1 MSDNLAPRPTLIT
14 PSDAYATLRKFAL
27 PQHLDGSAGT
37 NRNPGR
43 QQISADRDWDA
54 IQIWLSQYRDRQ
66 ATFLA
71 YEKEVSR
78 FYVWVILTLK
88 KPLSSVVHE
97 DWLRY
102 TEFLLDPQPAALW
115 VGAKR
120 PRFGRDGRVSEAYKP
135 FAGPLQPKSI
145 SFAGRAIWQM
155 FAWLR
160 DAGYLAGNPLL
171 TLSRRRETPVLKT
184 KRTDRMLGDD
194 QWLCLLN
201 WLAAFKRNTINAR
214 RQYARNRWLIALFY
228 STGIRSSEALTA
240 KMGDIV
246 RVRDPVTQKTRAFLQ
261 VIGKGSKPRDIPLTD
276 EVLSELSL
284 YRQSFGLPVM
294 PAPRE
299 ATPLIFSIQVKKRF
313 RPITRQALYTV
324 FKGMFE
330 AAAETLE
337 DEEDA
342 DHLRAAST
350 HWLRH
355 MAASAMLRNGTPLL
369 VVRDVLGHADLATTS
384 LYSHSQA
391 LDMHREVEAHN
402 HLDLHQVGKQ

>member
-1 MSDNLAPRPTLIT
+1 MSDSLALRPTLTT
-14 PSDAYATLRKFAL
+14 PSEAFAMLRKRTL
-27 PQHLDGSAGT
+27 PRHLDGSAGS
-37 NRNPGR
+37 NRSPGR
-43 QQISADRDWDA
+43 QQVAADRDWDA
-54 IQIWLSQYRDRQ
+54 IELWLSQYKEGSP
-66 ATFLA
+66 TFLA

-78 FYVWVILTLK
+78 FYVWVLLTLQ

-102 TEFLLDPQPAALW
+102 TEFLVDPQPAALW
-115 VGAKR
+115 VGPKR
-120 PRFGRDGRVSEAYKP
+120 PRLGRDGRVSDAYKP

-145 SFAGRAIWQM
+145 ALAERAIWRM
-155 FAWLR
+155 FSWLR

-171 TLSRRRETPVLKT
+171 TLSRRGSPVVKAR
-184 KRTDRMLGDD
+184 RTNRMLEDD

-201 WLAAFKRNTINAR
+201 WLAASKRDTVNER

-240 KMGDIV
+240 TMGDIE
-246 RVRDPVTQKTRAFLQ
+246 RIKDLRTQKSRAFLH
-261 VIGKGSKPRDIPLTD
+261 VTGKGSKPREIPLTD
-276 EVLSELSL
+276 EVLHELSL
-284 YRQSFGLPVM
+284 YRQSFGLSASI
-294 PAPRE
+294 APRE
-299 ATPLIFSIQVKKRF
+299 ETPLIFSIHVKERL
-313 RPITRQALYTV
+313 RPLTRQALYTV

-337 DEEDA
+337 DKAAA
-342 DHLRAAST
+342 DHLKAAST

-369 VVRDVLGHADLATTS
+369 VVRDVLGHADLSTTS
-384 LYSHSQA
+384 LYSHSQV

-402 HLDLHQVGKQ
+402 HLDLHQASKE